1 MSWFS
6 LKTNQGINMYYDI
19 EGLPKTLVVKKSKQ
33 NLELLSQHYDRIF
46 VNKVGNRNIS
56 IPISA
61 LISDAPKNVGTLV
74 LGTAQT
80 PRKVINHAKL
90 KEVLIRKQIHPLLAL
105 EYIKEI
111 LK

>member
-1 MSWFS
+1 
-6 LKTNQGINMYYDI
+6 MYYGI
-19 EGLPKTLVVKKSKQ
+19 EDLPKTLVVKKSKQ
-33 NLELLSQHYDRIF
+33 NLELLSQYYECIM
-46 VNKVGNRNIS
+46 VNVANKNTS

-61 LISDAPKNVGTLV
+61 LLSDVPKSARTLV

-80 PRKVINHAKL
+80 PHKIVNHAKL
-90 KEVLIRKQIHPLLAL
+90 KEILIRKQIHPLLAL